1 MHIPDTFEDLL
12 VNDPEDLEV
21 KDVESTQA
29 HKLVPLVHL
38 VGLTCKITDAL
49 VLLSLTEFEL
59 HVLYIRVFFRLSQ
72 NLRKWGNSVTFLI
85 SVSHFL
91 QFKNDTGYNSLH
103 IQLYAI

>member
-38 VGLTCKITDAL
+38 IGFTCKITD
-49 VLLSLTEFEL
+49 T
-59 HVLYIRVFFRLSQ
+59 
-72 NLRKWGNSVTFLI
+72 KG
-85 SVSHFL
+85 
-91 QFKNDTGYNSLH
+91 
-103 IQLYAI
+103 